1 MTQPRAPK
9 RPQSWDRSLP
19 SWLLA
24 AWAVTGVLLAL
35 LAVFWIRR
43 GEDAVE
49 AEWQSRLTRLADDRL
64 AIAERAVE
72 AWKVEARLLSRLAA
86 IRQRAAR
93 ARAGASGRDAVLEA
107 RVREE
112 LDELAQDEPG
122 MSVSLV
128 DRSGRVLQ
136 SSSLSPAFAPA
147 QLETAKRAVRER
159 QTA

>member
-1 MTQPRAPK
+1 CARRRTPPPCTLPSGVQGGQAVWPVRAGRSRRLHRLGRGPPLGGGTAASVAGPRMTQPRAPK

-49 AEWQSRLTRLADDRL
+49 AEWQSRLPRLADDRL

-72 AWKVEARLLSRLAA
+72 AWKVEARLLSRL
-86 IRQRAAR
+86 
-93 ARAGASGRDAVLEA
+93 
-107 RVREE
+107 
-112 LDELAQDEPG
+112 
-122 MSVSLV
+122 
-128 DRSGRVLQ
+128 
-136 SSSLSPAFAPA
+136 
-147 QLETAKRAVRER
+147 
-159 QTA
+159 

>member
-1 MTQPRAPK
+1 M
-9 RPQSWDRSLP
+9 
-19 SWLLA
+19 
-24 AWAVTGVLLAL
+24 LLAL

-64 AIAERAVE
+64 AIAERAIE

-86 IRQRAAR
+86 VRQRAAR
-93 ARAGASGRDAVLEA
+93 GRATGSGRDPVLEA

-122 MSVSLV
+122 MSVALV

-136 SSSLSPAFAPA
+136 SSSLSPAFAAA
-147 QLETAKRAVRER
+147 QLETARRAVRER
-159 QTA
+159 QTVVSRPAGASSEELMVQIAEPVPG